1 MNQQTQ
7 LDPRAT
13 LRKKQIISG
22 TAPHGPVGSAALY
35 ALPQFDPR
43 ALLRKRQIISGTAPL
58 LPVGNTAFYALIQE
72 GRFPKPRKIGRAS
85 VWPAAEVFAAIEK
98 LTAEG

>member
-1 MNQQTQ
+1 MNQ
-7 LDPRAT
+7 
-13 LRKKQIISG
+13 S
-22 TAPHGPVGSAALY
+22 
-35 ALPQFDPR
+35 QFDPR

-85 VWPAAEVFAAIEK
+85 VWPASEVFAALEK
-98 LTAEG
+98 LASEG